1 MEEQAQDK
9 TNLYVGN
16 LPYEVDTAKLVEMF
30 SAIEGVEVDEEN
42 TQVISFKDTGKSK
55 GFGFV
60 KVQTEEMAEKAI
72 EEMNEKEIETGEGR
86 EPRKIFV
93 NIARPK
99 APRDDRDNDRY

>member
-1 MEEQAQDK
+1 MEDQDQKIDK

-16 LPYEVDTAKLVEMF
+16 LPYEVDTAKLIEMF
-30 SAIEGVEVDEEN
+30 STIEGVEVDEEN
-42 TQVISFKDTGKSK
+42 TQVITFKDTGKSK

-72 EEMNEKEIETGEGR
+72 EEMNEKEIESGEGR

-93 NIARPK
+93 NVARPK
-99 APRDDRDNDRY
+99 APRRDDE